1 MISGKFFSAILL
13 FALFQSFSSQVVLNR
28 ALLQQWLGTAIDNK
42 AYYLN
47 QKGIKDIDPNTFN
60 GLTHVEELYMSNNQ
74 LKSVENYMFKEL
86 KSLQILVLEFNS
98 IGSIA
103 PDAFTGMTSL
113 RDLYFHRNQVNFIS
127 FF

>member
-1 MISGKFFSAILL
+1 
-13 FALFQSFSSQVVLNR
+13 
-28 ALLQQWLGTAIDNK
+28 
-42 AYYLN
+42 
-47 QKGIKDIDPNTFN
+47 
-60 GLTHVEELYMSNNQ
+60 MSNNQ

-113 RDLYFHRNQVNFIS
+113 RDLYFHRNQVMVYFWSFIVNFIQI
-127 FF
+127 